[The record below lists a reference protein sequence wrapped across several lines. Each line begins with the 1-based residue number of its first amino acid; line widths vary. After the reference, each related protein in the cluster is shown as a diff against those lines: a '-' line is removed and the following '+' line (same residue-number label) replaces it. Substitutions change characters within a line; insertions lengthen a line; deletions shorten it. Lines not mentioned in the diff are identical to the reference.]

1 MENDQL
7 LARGETNQ
15 STVQTR
21 RRTGYST
28 LEVHNEPILASD
40 NEWPEDEQPKDND
53 ADTRPQWRQP
63 TIYWLL
69 PFVLLYTVGFGGLT
83 VPKINLT
90 TDLIC
95 RDYFDKENL
104 HHPNP
109 SYSPIVPGENNPR
122 CRTPEVQSKVAQF
135 ELYMNLIMG
144 TFAALVSPRLG
155 RLSDSYGRT
164 KIIALCGFG
173 TACSELVTCIV
184 GTWSDKLPV
193 NLLLLGS
200 LLDGLSGSLT
210 GAQVILHSY
219 ATDCTTPE
227 RRSVAFGLFH
237 GALFLGVAAGPSAAA
252 YIIYKTGTPL
262 IAFYLGT
269 LLHLIFA
276 FSAFFIIPESLS
288 KASQLAARARD
299 NLKSVGESTGFSW
312 SNLNPKNL
320 FTPLAILYPPVG
332 HPSVLFPNRKGASPA
347 LRRNIVML
355 AMMDTVIF
363 GVALG
368 AVQVIVMYARY
379 SFGWGDVDTSLY
391 VAFVGSIRTI
401 VLFVILPL
409 TSWYFRK
416 PTEHDGKI
424 HGCDEF
430 DIKIIQ
436 VSTVLD
442 ILGFIGYA
450 LSRTGTV
457 WVVSGT
463 VACLGSMGPPTI
475 QSAITK
481 HVHPNEVGQLLGA
494 TGLLHALARIVAPTV
509 LNLLYS
515 LTVGPF
521 PQAVFVALSTTFGSV
536 FLLSFF
542 IRPHVS
548 LDDEPERDVAVEANE
563 EDEDERDPFLLTS

>member
-1 MENDQL
+1 
-7 LARGETNQ
+7 
-15 STVQTR
+15 
-21 RRTGYST
+21 
-28 LEVHNEPILASD
+28 
-40 NEWPEDEQPKDND
+40 
-53 ADTRPQWRQP
+53 
-63 TIYWLL
+63 
-69 PFVLLYTVGFGGLT
+69 

-95 RDYFDKENL
+95 RDYFYEKSVND
-104 HHPNP
+104 PN
-109 SYSPIVPGENNPR
+109 SEYIPIIPGENNPQ
-122 CRTPEVQSKVAQF
+122 CRTPAVQSKVAQF

-155 RLSDSYGRT
+155 RLSDVYGRT

-184 GTWSDKLPV
+184 GTWPNSISV
-193 NLLLLGS
+193 NVLLLGS

-219 ATDCTTPE
+219 ATDCTTPD

-237 GALFLGVAAGPSAAA
+237 GALFLGVAVGPSGAA

-262 IAFYLGT
+262 IAFYLGM

-276 FSAFFIIPESLS
+276 LAVLFIVPESLS

-299 NLKSVGESTGFSW
+299 GLKPSGESRGFSW
-312 SNLNPKNL
+312 KTLNPMNL
-320 FTPLAILYPPVG
+320 LTPLSILYPPVG
-332 HPSVLFPNRKGASPA
+332 RPSALFPNRKGASPA
-347 LRRNIVML
+347 LRRNLLLL

-379 SFGWGDVDTSLY
+379 AFNWGDVETSMY
-391 VAFVGSIRTI
+391 VAFVSALRTI
-401 VLFVILPL
+401 NLFVFLPL
-409 TSWYFRK
+409 ISWYFRK
-416 PTEHDGKI
+416 PAPNDGKI
-424 HGCDEF
+424 HGCDGL
-430 DIKIIQ
+430 DVLILRI
-436 VSTVLD
+436 STVLD
-442 ILGFIGYA
+442 VLGFIGYG

-457 WVVSGT
+457 WVLSGV

-494 TGLLHALARIVAPTV
+494 TGLLHALAIVVAPTV
-509 LNLLYS
+509 LNLVYS
-515 LTVGPF
+515 FTVGKF
-521 PQAVFVALSTTFGSV
+521 TQAVFVTLSATFGSV
-536 FLLSFF
+536 FFLSFF
-542 IRPHVS
+542 VRPHGK
-548 LDDEPERDVAVEANE
+548 LCFFDMK
-563 EDEDERDPFLLTS
+563 LLAHG